1 MDPRISN
8 ENIQYFYEKIGNPDF
23 YNYQL
28 CVTGPIGAGKTTLIE
43 ALKCLFKSLVENSV
57 NKEQY
62 SESVQELPEYLGIDP
77 EFGQRMLERKI
88 NKEISNTTFQ
98 NYIVDMYSLRL
109 RQLNDKFM
117 IRFIERLPE
126 DSVLC
131 FSNISNFHDRD
142 NKDKF
147 EKYLELSD
155 FDLYT
160 IKQRFDNL
168 KDLYELPSY
177 ADKQTEF
184 INISSCDFNDLI
196 MSVVDII
203 ADDLQSGVTKRII
216 GLDLSFE
223 ITLRRIMK
231 RNRNGESNYSKDWL
245 KMICNFYSKLYQQ
258 INQDKNKLNHFTYIA
273 SLL

>member
-8 ENIQYFYEKIGNPDF
+8 ENIQCFYEKIGSPDF

-43 ALKCLFKSLVENSV
+43 ALKCLFKSLVENSA
-57 NKEQY
+57 NKDQY

-77 EFGQRMLERKI
+77 EFGQRILERKI

-177 ADKQTEF
+177 ADKHTQF

-196 MSVVDII
+196 MSVIDII
-203 ADDLQSGVTKRII
+203 AEDLHSGVTKRII

>member
-8 ENIQYFYEKIGNPDF
+8 ENIQYFFEKINNLDF
-23 YNYQL
+23 FNYQL
-28 CVTGPIGAGKTTLIE
+28 CITGPIGAGKTTLIE
-43 ALKCLFKSLVENSV
+43 ALKSLFNNLVENTV
-57 NKEQY
+57 NKEKFG
-62 SESVQELPEYLGIDP
+62 ESVQELPEYLGIDP
-77 EFGQRMLERKI
+77 EFGQKMLERKI

-109 RQLNDKFM
+109 RQLNDKFV

-131 FSNISNFHDRD
+131 FSNISNFYDRD
-142 NKDKF
+142 SKEER

-160 IKQRFDNL
+160 IKQRFDEL
-168 KDLYELPSY
+168 KVLYELPSY
-177 ADKQTEF
+177 SDQETKF
-184 INISSCDFNDLI
+184 IKLSSCDFNDLLMCVI
-196 MSVVDII
+196 DVIAEDINN
-203 ADDLQSGVTKRII
+203 GVTKRII

-223 ITLRRIMK
+223 VTFRRIVK
-231 RNRNGESNYSKDWL
+231 RNRNGESSYSKDWL
-245 KMICNFYSKLYQQ
+245 TMICNFYNKLYDQ
-258 INQDKNKLNHFTYIA
+258 IQHSRSKLNHFTYIA